1 MAIAQNWLLLLF
13 LAVFAAP
20 PAAAQTTITF
30 DEFPART
37 ELRHQYADKGVHFR
51 GPTIFTANTP
61 HSGKNVLY
69 SVSPT
74 QEVFSFPGSLVIDF
88 DAAQR
93 SVRLFAGIDAQVATT
108 ATLTAFNAAGTVIA
122 RDGPRSL
129 PGQVKTLMEVKVAQ
143 PAIRRVELL
152 FANDGNETMDDLT
165 FEGLTGGGNP
175 EPPPKVIIASPKP
188 AQLTSPGTITVEGT
202 VVGRA
207 LDPNAIIKV
216 HIPRPPGSTT
226 TADFTVP
233 IQLADTGPPDRRSF
247 SQAVSIDIGLQT
259 ITVDVQ
265 NTSGKHGLAS
275 VVVDS
280 LPDDIRARL
289 RQEGGTAALGA
300 FSFGSVTASKKCSY
314 AVYALG
320 AIASTDGTTSTVRGA
335 IFQKWLAKKNQG
347 KFPELDCSL
356 GAERVV
362 EATARAQDFV
372 GGRIYSSPGGTFFV
386 PPVFAAAIDA
396 LGGEAGVGLPIA
408 DPTSDSHPAFLTW
421 LFQRFAR
428 KGVPLA
434 STLEIRGDPP
444 QLVVQRQAGDGTL
457 FADIL
462 RPNNP
467 TIVET
472 FKCQTSAG
480 PCPVIASPDEPP
492 ITNTRAFCNGK
503 AFNWLDLVS
512 SAGGFHPDPPEWAP
526 IKGHYVQTPIWGALF
541 EVELARGDN
550 PFAHR
555 NFFDPCPTPT
565 HVALANQTIC
575 PSDWDLK
582 IRPLPGFRS
591 MLAEQKSNV
600 QIEFERVDFQAQL
613 VKYGDPTVGDLIFAS
628 GRFVVDCGHNQEKDD
643 RLPPRFKTEIHPPSV
658 YVAVKSV
665 TRNGRPST
673 QADIWVNRFFAGGD
687 GPNDAVEFDIYP
699 PPRPMPQATLGAS
712 TPGNQTGAVTVT
724 FRSMG
729 PYGPFRVRVTAKP
742 GKPEI
747 TKYGEMK
754 PRTDNEAFGFDGRLQ
769 VFWNCPGG
777 ACSPRPEL
785 KRTKTLGRPVK
796 PAR

>member
-1 MAIAQNWLLLLF
+1 MSISRNWLLLF

-20 PAAAQTTITF
+20 PAVAQTTITF

-37 ELRHQYADKGVHFR
+37 ELRHQYANKGVHFR
-51 GPTIFTANTP
+51 GATIFTANTP
-61 HSGKNVLY
+61 HSGTNVLY

-74 QEVFSFPGSLVIDF
+74 QEIFSFPGSLVIDF
-88 DAAQR
+88 DASQR

-108 ATLTAFNAAGTVIA
+108 ATLTAFNAAGKVIA
-122 RDGPRSL
+122 QDGPRSL

-165 FEGLTGGGNP
+165 FEGLTGGGTP
-175 EPPPKVIIASPKP
+175 VPPPKVIIASPKP
-188 AQLTSPGTITVEGT
+188 AQPTSPGTITVEGI

-226 TADFTVP
+226 TANFTVP
-233 IQLADTGPPDRRSF
+233 IRLVDNGPPDRRSF
-247 SQAVSIDIGLQT
+247 SQTVSIGIGPQT

-300 FSFGSVTASKKCSY
+300 FAFGSVTATKKCSY

-335 IFQKWLAKKNQG
+335 IFQKWLAKKDQG
-347 KFPELDCSL
+347 KFPELGCSL
-356 GAERVV
+356 GGQRMVD
-362 EATARAQDFV
+362 ATARAQDFV
-372 GGRIYSSPGGTFFV
+372 GGRIYSSLLGTFFV
-386 PPVFAAAIDA
+386 PQVFAAAIDA
-396 LGGEAGVGLPIA
+396 LGGEAGVGLPTS
-408 DPTSDSHPAFLTW
+408 DPTSDSRPVFLTW

-428 KGVPLA
+428 KGIPLA

-444 QLVVQRQAGDGTL
+444 RLVVQRQAGDGTL
-457 FADIL
+457 FADII
-462 RPNNP
+462 RANNP
-467 TIVET
+467 TIVEA
-472 FKCQTSAG
+472 FNCQTTAG
-480 PCPVIASPDEPP
+480 PCPVTAPPDEPLM
-492 ITNTRAFCNGK
+492 TNTASFCNGK
-503 AFNWLDLVS
+503 EFNWKALVS
-512 SAGGFHPDPPEWAP
+512 GVLGANPDPPEWVP

-541 EVELARGDN
+541 DVHLARGDN

-555 NFFDPCPTPT
+555 NHFEPCPTPT
-565 HVALANQTIC
+565 LEALVNETIC

-591 MLAEQKSNV
+591 MQAEGRNAV

-628 GRFVVDCGHNQEKDD
+628 GRFIVDCGHGPK
-643 RLPPRFKTEIHPPSV
+643 FKTEIHPPSV

-665 TRNGRPST
+665 TRNGKPST

-699 PPRPMPQATLGAS
+699 PPRPMPQATLSAS

-777 ACSPRPEL
+777 AC
-785 KRTKTLGRPVK
+785 
-796 PAR
+796 